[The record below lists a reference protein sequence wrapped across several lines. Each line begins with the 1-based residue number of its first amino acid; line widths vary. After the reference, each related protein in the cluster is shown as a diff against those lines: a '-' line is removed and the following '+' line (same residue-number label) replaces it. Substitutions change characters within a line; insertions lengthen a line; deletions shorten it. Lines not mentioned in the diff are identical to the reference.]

1 MRNTRALAVAGA
13 AVAALGLSA
22 PAAVAWDTPSNI
34 TALPSVIARG
44 GQLTITVDGCR
55 HGGTATSNAFSPT
68 RLSPVGGDGGRG
80 HEGNRGGGDGGGNGG
95 GNGGGG
101 GGGNGGGGG
110 GGNGG
115 GGGGGNGGGGGG
127 GNGGGGGGG
136 NGGGSGTARGTAI
149 INSNARPGSYDI
161 TVECNGRRMTKPQA
175 FTVIGG
181 VRGGI
186 GGSSTTGATPTDV
199 AIGGGLVAAAVVGG
213 GVFWMRRRAE
223 RNI

>member
-22 PAAVAWDTPSNI
+22 PAAVAWETPSNI

-44 GQLTITVDGCR
+44 GQLTITADGCR

-68 RLSPVGGDGGRG
+68 QLSPVSGGGKGN
-80 HEGNRGGGDGGGNGG
+80 EGARGGV
-95 GNGGGG
+95 
-101 GGGNGGGGG
+101 
-110 GGNGG
+110 
-115 GGGGGNGGGGGG
+115 
-127 GNGGGGGGG
+127 
-136 NGGGSGTARGTAI
+136 GSGTARGTAT
-149 INSNARPGSYDI
+149 INSGARPGSYDI
-161 TVECNGRRMTKPQA
+161 TVECNGRRTTKPQA

-186 GGSSTTGATPTDV
+186 GGSSTTGATPTDMV
-199 AIGGGLVAAAVVGG
+199 IGGGLVAAAVVGG

-223 RNI
+223 RHI

>member
-1 MRNTRALAVAGA
+1 MRKTRALAVAGA

-44 GQLTITVDGCR
+44 GQLTITADGCK
-55 HGGTATSNAFSPT
+55 HGGTATSSAFPT
-68 RLSPVGGDGGRG
+68 TTLSPVPGTRN
-80 HEGNRGGGDGGGNGG
+80 E
-95 GNGGGG
+95 
-101 GGGNGGGGG
+101 
-110 GGNGG
+110 
-115 GGGGGNGGGGGG
+115 
-127 GNGGGGGGG
+127 
-136 NGGGSGTARGTAI
+136 TARGTAT
-149 INSNARPGSYDI
+149 INSNARPGPYDI
-161 TVECNGRRMTKPQA
+161 TVTCSGRSMTKPQA

-186 GGSSTTGATPTDV
+186 GGSSTTGATPTDM

-223 RNI
+223 RSI